1 MSFSEDDYEA
11 AAARL
16 GVPVAAIEAVAEV
29 EAGGATH
36 WNIAGVLRSRR
47 GSWATGPERPSRR

>member
-16 GVPVAAIEAVAEV
+16 GVPVAAIKAVAEV

-36 WNIAGVLRSRR
+36 WTIAGALRLN
-47 GSWATGPERPSRR
+47 RPGFAGGFLV